1 MSVFILT
8 YIFSSFFAYLYSVEK
23 DKYIASLLKI
33 CLFTS
38 LFLPLALRYDIGTDY
53 VNYAQQ
59 ITYDVNPVENK
70 WGGFEFGWRPL
81 LWLIKTF
88 EIDVH
93 YFFVIIAFFSV
104 LLVLN
109 IVEKK
114 YAYFAIVI
122 YVSTLYL
129 DSFSLVRQAF
139 AGLIAFYGIASY
151 YKKDN
156 KRYLIFVFAAC
167 LFHSSMYF
175 FLVLLPVFLF
185 MENVQ
190 PFSKKKIIF
199 LFSFIYVFFTV
210 INIPKIVFS
219 VIVNSV
225 FSSMSRYF
233 TDELYGSATK
243 LGTGLGVLLK
253 EFTAFPFIF
262 FITYCNKRKQ
272 TNKFFMQA
280 LIIHFLII
288 ITYIFS
294 TQITILNR
302 LPYIFT
308 PYFLISINFLGNSKS
323 KYRKIILI
331 LVVIIFTTN
340 FIVNLIKNPSASPG
354 GLGITPYQSIFSR

>member
-1 MSVFILT
+1 MSIFILT

-33 CLFTS
+33 CLFIS

-53 VNYAQQ
+53 INYSQQ
-59 ITYDVNPVENK
+59 IAGDVNPIENK
-70 WGGFEFGWRPL
+70 WGGFEVGWRPL
-81 LWLIKTF
+81 LWFIKTF

-93 YFFVIIAFFSV
+93 YFFVIVAFLSV

-109 IVEKK
+109 IVEKRC
-114 YAYFAIVI
+114 AYFAIVI
-122 YVSTLYL
+122 YTSTLYL

-139 AGLIAFYGIASY
+139 AALLAFCGVASY

-156 KRYLIFVFAAC
+156 KWYLIFVFVAC
-167 LFHSSMYF
+167 LFHKSMCF
-175 FLVLLPVFLF
+175 LLVLLPLFLF
-185 MENVQ
+185 MEKVR
-190 PFSKKKIIF
+190 PLSKKRIIF
-199 LFSFIYVFFTV
+199 LFFFIYVFFTA
-210 INIPKIVFS
+210 INIPKIVFG

-225 FSSMSRYF
+225 FSGVSSYF

-253 EFTAFPFIF
+253 ECTAFPFIF
-262 FITYCNKRKQ
+262 FITYYTKRKQ
-272 TNKFFMQA
+272 KNKFFMQA
-280 LIIHFLII
+280 LVIHSLII

-294 TQITILNR
+294 TQITIMNR

-308 PYFLISINFLGNSKS
+308 SYFLISINFLVNSKS

-331 LVVIIFTTN
+331 FVVIIFTTN
-340 FIVNLIKNPSASPG
+340 FIVNLIKNPSAALG